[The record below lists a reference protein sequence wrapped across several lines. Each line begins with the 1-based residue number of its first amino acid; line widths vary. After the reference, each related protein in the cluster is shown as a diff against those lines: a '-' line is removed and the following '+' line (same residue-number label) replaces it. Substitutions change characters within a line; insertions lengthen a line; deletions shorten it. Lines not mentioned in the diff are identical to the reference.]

1 MSPAAVPDDVVLT
14 LEDVSKVYS
23 GIVAVRRANFSLR
36 RGAVNV
42 LVGEN
47 GAGKSTLMKII
58 AGVEKPT
65 LGRILLEGQPVSF
78 DSPADAQAHGI
89 GMIFQ
94 ELNLFGNLSV
104 AENIFATREI
114 ARGPAGLGGIDHKAQ
129 VDKANQFLARLDADI
144 DASTLVEDL
153 PIGKQQL
160 VEIAKAM
167 SLDAR
172 ILIMDEPT
180 SALSAAEV
188 DVLFKVI
195 ADLKAQGVAIVYIS
209 HRLEE
214 LMRIG
219 DYITVLRDGQIT
231 GEAMVKDI
239 DTRWIVRMMIGQDS
253 KDFAKTVEHALG
265 DEVLRVEDITLPRAT
280 GGLAVDHVSLSLRKG
295 EILGIYGLMGAGRS
309 EFFECI
315 MGRHGHAKG
324 RIFIEGRE
332 VREKDTTRR
341 IRRGLAL
348 IPEDRQREGLVQV
361 LSIAS
366 NLTLAALDRFSRLF
380 HIRAGA
386 EKSAQADMIRQLSIK
401 APNPDF
407 EVTSMS
413 GGNQQ
418 KVVIGKA
425 LMTNPKV
432 LLMDEPSRG
441 IDVGAKAD
449 VFRTMRRLVGE
460 EGLAILFST
469 SDLEEVMA
477 LSDRIAVLSN
487 GRLTAL
493 FDRKDATE
501 EAIVAASAKGH
512 GPASQMTTLQEGTAS

>member
-1 MSPAAVPDDVVLT
+1 MEKTDDCVLR
-14 LEDVSKVYS
+14 LEDVTKVYS
-23 GIVAVRRANFSLR
+23 GIVAVKKANLALR

-47 GAGKSTLMKII
+47 GAGKSTLMRII
-58 AGVEKPT
+58 AGVEQPT
-65 LGRILLEGQPVSF
+65 LGRILLDGEEVTFG
-78 DSPADAQAHGI
+78 SPADAQARGI
-89 GMIFQ
+89 AMIFQ

-114 ARGPAGLGGIDHKAQ
+114 TRGLRGIDHAAQ
-129 VDKANQFLARLDADI
+129 VEKANVFLKKLDADFSA
-144 DASTLVEDL
+144 DSLVEDL
-153 PIGKQQL
+153 PIGQQQL
-160 VEIAKAM
+160 VEIAKAI

-188 DVLFKVI
+188 DILFKVI
-195 ADLKAQGVAIVYIS
+195 GELKAQGVAIVYIS

-231 GEAMVKDI
+231 GQAEVKDI
-239 DTRWIVRMMIGQDS
+239 DTKWIVRSMIGSDA
-253 KDFAKTVEHALG
+253 KDFAKSVDHKIGGEAF
-265 DEVLRVEDITLPRAT
+265 RAEDICLPRKT
-280 GGLAVDHVSLSLRKG
+280 GGYAVDHLSISVRAG
-295 EILGIYGLMGAGRS
+295 EVLGIYGLMGAGRS
-309 EFFECI
+309 EFFECV
-315 MGRHGHAKG
+315 MGRHPMSTGK
-324 RIFIEGRE
+324 IFVGGKE
-332 VREKDTTRR
+332 VPANDTTIR
-341 IRRGLAL
+341 IREGLAL

-366 NLTLAALDRFSRLF
+366 NLTLASLERFTKLGF
-380 HIRAGA
+380 HIKGER
-386 EKSAQADMIRQLSIK
+386 EQAAIREAIRDLSIK
-401 APNPDF
+401 APNPEFD
-407 EVTSMS
+407 VTSMS

-449 VFRTMRRLVGE
+449 VFRTMRRLAG

-477 LSDRIAVLSN
+477 LSDRIAVMSN
-487 GRLTAL
+487 GKLVTVI
-493 FDRKDATE
+493 DRAEATE
-501 EAIVAASAKGH
+501 EMIVKASAEGH
-512 GPASQMTTLQEGTAS
+512 KTAQDTTQDTTREQA

>member
-1 MSPAAVPDDVVLT
+1 MTMGNPTEDDIILR

-23 GIVAVRRANFSLR
+23 GIVAVKRANLELR

-58 AGVEKPT
+58 AGVERPT
-65 LGRILLEGQPVSF
+65 LGRIVLEGETVHF
-78 DSPADAQAHGI
+78 DSPADAQARGI

-94 ELNLFGNLSV
+94 ELNLFANMTV

-114 ARGPAGLGGIDHKAQ
+114 TRGIFGIDHKAQ
-129 VDKANQFLARLDADI
+129 IVKANEFLKRLDAGI
-144 DASTLVEDL
+144 NAETMIEDL
-153 PIGKQQL
+153 PIGQQQL
-160 VEIAKAM
+160 VEIAKAI
-167 SLDAR
+167 SLNAR

-188 DVLFKVI
+188 DILFKVI
-195 ADLKAQGVAIVYIS
+195 AELKAQGVAIVYIS

-231 GEAMVKDI
+231 GQAMVRDI
-239 DTRWIVRMMIGQDS
+239 DTKWIVRSMIGSDA
-253 KDFAKTVEHALG
+253 KDFAKDGGHAIG
-265 DEVLRVEDITLPRAT
+265 KEAFRAEEISLPRST
-280 GGLAVDHVSLSLRKG
+280 GGLAVDHVSLSV
-295 EILGIYGLMGAGRS
+295 YGLMGAGRS
-309 EFFECI
+309 EFFECV
-315 MGRHGHAKG
+315 MGRHMHSTGKIYIDG
-324 RIFIEGRE
+324 VE
-332 VREKDTTRR
+332 VRERDTTRR

-366 NLTLAALDRFSRLF
+366 NLTLASLGRFARFF
-380 HIRAGA
+380 HIDASA
-386 EKSAQADMIRQLSIK
+386 EKQATDDMIRDLSIK

-425 LMTNPKV
+425 LMTDPKV

-449 VFRTMRRLVGE
+449 VFRTMRRLAGK
-460 EGLAILFST
+460 GLAILFST

-487 GRLTAL
+487 GKLVAV
-493 FDRKDATE
+493 FDRSDATE
-501 EAIVAASAKGH
+501 EAIIAASAKGH
-512 GPASQMTTLQEGTAS
+512 GHTRELAS

>member
-1 MSPAAVPDDVVLT
+1 MTMHPIEDETCVLR
-14 LEDVSKVYS
+14 LEDVTKVYS
-23 GIVAVRRANFSLR
+23 GIVAVRHANLALR

-47 GAGKSTLMKII
+47 GAGKSTLMRII
-58 AGVEKPT
+58 AGVEKPS
-65 LGRILLEGQPVSF
+65 LGRILIDGREVEFL
-78 DSPADAQAHGI
+78 SPADAQRHGI
-89 GMIFQ
+89 GMVFQ

-114 ARGPAGLGGIDHKAQ
+114 MRGVRGIDHRAQ
-129 VDKANQFLARLDADI
+129 VEKANHFLDKLDAGI
-144 DASTLVEDL
+144 NAETLVEDL
-153 PIGKQQL
+153 PIGQQQL
-160 VEIAKAM
+160 VEIAKAI
-167 SLDAR
+167 SLDTR
-172 ILIMDEPT
+172 ILILDEPT

-195 ADLKAQGVAIVYIS
+195 GELKAQGVAIVYIS

-231 GEAMVKDI
+231 GHAMVRDI
-239 DTRWIVRMMIGQDS
+239 DTKWIVRSMIGSDA
-253 KDFAKTVEHALG
+253 KDFAKSIDHRLG
-265 DEVLRVEDITLPRAT
+265 EEMFRVEDICLPRKT
-280 GGLAVDHVSLSLRKG
+280 GGLAVDHVSISVRAG
-295 EILGIYGLMGAGRS
+295 EVLGIYGLMGAGRS
-309 EFFECI
+309 EFFECV
-315 MGRHGHAKG
+315 MGQHAHSTG
-324 RIFIEGRE
+324 SIRVGGVE
-332 VREKDTTRR
+332 VADRDTSRR
-341 IRRGLAL
+341 IREGLAL
-348 IPEDRQREGLVQV
+348 IPEDRQREGLVQA

-366 NLTLAALDRFSRLF
+366 NLTLASLDRFVRFGF
-380 HIRAGA
+380 HIAG
-386 EKSAQADMIRQLSIK
+386 EREQSAIQSAIRDLSIK

-425 LMTNPKV
+425 LMTEPKV

-449 VFRTMRRLVGE
+449 VFRTMRRLAG

-477 LSDRIAVLSN
+477 LSDRIAVMSN
-487 GRLTAL
+487 GRLVAVI
-493 FDRKDATE
+493 DRKDATE
-501 EAIVAASAKGH
+501 EMIVKASAEGH
-512 GPASQMTTLQEGTAS
+512 KTTRELAQ

>member
-1 MSPAAVPDDVVLT
+1 MEALTPDDIILR
-14 LEDVSKVYS
+14 LDDVTKVYS
-23 GIVAVRRANFSLR
+23 GIVAVKRANLELR

-65 LGRILLEGQPVSF
+65 IGRIILDGKAIHF
-78 DSPADAQAHGI
+78 DSPADAQANGI

-94 ELNLFGNLSV
+94 ELNLFANLTV

-114 ARGPAGLGGIDHKAQ
+114 TRGIFGIDHKAQ
-129 VDKANQFLARLDADI
+129 VAKANQYLKKLDAGI
-144 DASTLVEDL
+144 DAETMVEDL
-153 PIGKQQL
+153 PIGQQQL
-160 VEIAKAM
+160 VEIAKAI
-167 SLDAR
+167 SLNAR

-188 DVLFKVI
+188 DILFKVI
-195 ADLKAQGVAIVYIS
+195 AELKAEGVAIVYIS

-231 GEAMVKDI
+231 GQAMVKDI
-239 DTRWIVRMMIGQDS
+239 DTKWIVRSMIGSDA
-253 KDFAKTVEHALG
+253 KDFAKADGHAMG
-265 DEVLRVEDITLPRAT
+265 KEMFRADGITMPRAT
-280 GGLAVDHVSLSLRKG
+280 GGLAVDNVSLSVQAG

-315 MGRHGHAKG
+315 MGRHPQSTG
-324 RIFIEGRE
+324 RIHIDGNE
-332 VREKDTTRR
+332 VRERDTTRR

-348 IPEDRQREGLVQV
+348 IPEDRQREGLVQI

-366 NLTLAALDRFSRLF
+366 NLTLASLRRFSKFF
-380 HIRAGA
+380 HINASA
-386 EKSAQADMIRQLSIK
+386 EKRAIRESIRELSIK

-449 VFRTMRRLVGE
+449 VFRTMRRLAG

-487 GRLTAL
+487 GKLVAIFNR
-493 FDRKDATE
+493 DDATE
-501 EAIVAASAKGH
+501 EAIIAASAKGH
-512 GPASQMTTLQEGTAS
+512 GHTRELAS

>member
-1 MSPAAVPDDVVLT
+1 MTMGDTTEDDIILR

-23 GIVAVRRANFSLR
+23 GIVAVKRTNLELR

-58 AGVEKPT
+58 AGVERPT
-65 LGRILLEGQPVSF
+65 LGRIVLEGEAVHF
-78 DSPADAQAHGI
+78 DSPADAQARGI

-94 ELNLFGNLSV
+94 ELNLFANMSV

-114 ARGPAGLGGIDHKAQ
+114 TRGIFGIDHKAQ
-129 VDKANQFLARLDADI
+129 ITRANEFLKRLDAGI
-144 DASTLVEDL
+144 NAETMIEDL
-153 PIGKQQL
+153 PIGQQQL
-160 VEIAKAM
+160 VEIAKAI

-188 DVLFKVI
+188 DILFKVI
-195 ADLKAQGVAIVYIS
+195 AELKAQGVAIVYIS

-231 GEAMVKDI
+231 GQAMVRDI
-239 DTRWIVRMMIGQDS
+239 DTKWIVRSMIGS
-253 KDFAKTVEHALG
+253 EAKDFAKG
-265 DEVLRVEDITLPRAT
+265 DSHTIGKEAFRAEEISLPRST
-280 GGLAVDHVSLSLRKG
+280 GGLAVDHVSLSVRAG

-309 EFFECI
+309 EFFECV
-315 MGRHGHAKG
+315 MGRHVHSTGK
-324 RIFIEGRE
+324 IFIDGVE
-332 VREKDTTRR
+332 VRERDTTRR

-366 NLTLAALDRFSRLF
+366 NLTLASLGRFARFF
-380 HIRAGA
+380 HIDAGA
-386 EKSAQADMIRQLSIK
+386 ERRAMRDMIRDLSIK

-425 LMTNPKV
+425 LMTDPRV

-449 VFRTMRRLVGE
+449 VFRTMRKLAG

-487 GRLTAL
+487 GKLVAVFERS
-493 FDRKDATE
+493 DATE
-501 EAIVAASAKGH
+501 EAIIAASAKGH
-512 GPASQMTTLQEGTAS
+512 GHTKELAS

>member
-1 MSPAAVPDDVVLT
+1 MTMGGTTEDDIILR

-23 GIVAVRRANFSLR
+23 GIVAVKRANLELR

-58 AGVEKPT
+58 AGVERPT
-65 LGRILLEGQPVSF
+65 LGRIVLEGEAVHF
-78 DSPADAQAHGI
+78 DSPADAQARGI

-94 ELNLFGNLSV
+94 ELNLFANMSV

-114 ARGPAGLGGIDHKAQ
+114 TRGIFGIDHKAQ
-129 VDKANQFLARLDADI
+129 ITRANEFLKRLDAGI
-144 DASTLVEDL
+144 NAETMIEDL
-153 PIGKQQL
+153 PIGQQQL
-160 VEIAKAM
+160 VEIAKAI

-188 DVLFKVI
+188 DILFKVI
-195 ADLKAQGVAIVYIS
+195 AELKAQGVAIVYIS

-231 GEAMVKDI
+231 GQAMVRDI
-239 DTRWIVRMMIGQDS
+239 DTKWIVRSMIGS
-253 KDFAKTVEHALG
+253 EAKDFAKG
-265 DEVLRVEDITLPRAT
+265 DSHTIGKEAFRAEEISLPRST
-280 GGLAVDHVSLSLRKG
+280 GGLAVDHVSLSVRAG

-309 EFFECI
+309 EFFECV
-315 MGRHGHAKG
+315 MGRHVHSTGK
-324 RIFIEGRE
+324 IFIDGVE
-332 VREKDTTRR
+332 VRERDTTRR

-366 NLTLAALDRFSRLF
+366 NLTLASLGRFARFF
-380 HIRAGA
+380 HIDAGA
-386 EKSAQADMIRQLSIK
+386 ERRAMRDMIRDLSIK

-425 LMTNPKV
+425 LMTDPRV

-449 VFRTMRRLVGE
+449 VFRTMRKLAGK
-460 EGLAILFST
+460 GLAILFST

-487 GRLTAL
+487 GKLVAVFERS
-493 FDRKDATE
+493 DATE
-501 EAIVAASAKGH
+501 EAIIAASAKGH
-512 GPASQMTTLQEGTAS
+512 GHTKELAS

>member
-1 MSPAAVPDDVVLT
+1 MSAETDDCVLR

-23 GIVAVRRANFSLR
+23 GIVAVKRANLALR

-58 AGVEKPT
+58 AGVERPT
-65 LGRILLEGQPVSF
+65 IGRIILDGEPVFF

-89 GMIFQ
+89 SMIFQ
-94 ELNLFGNLSV
+94 ELNLFSNMSV
-104 AENIFATREI
+104 AENIFATREVT
-114 ARGPAGLGGIDHKAQ
+114 RGLRGIDHKAQ
-129 VDKANQFLARLDADI
+129 VARANVFLERLDAGI
-144 DASTLVEDL
+144 DAATMVEDL
-153 PIGKQQL
+153 PIGQQQL
-160 VEIAKAM
+160 VEIAKAI

-188 DVLFKVI
+188 DILFKVI
-195 ADLKAQGVAIVYIS
+195 ADLKSQGVTIVYIS

-231 GEAMVKDI
+231 GQEEVKNI
-239 DTRWIVRMMIGQDS
+239 DTQWIVRSMIGSDAR
-253 KDFAKTVEHALG
+253 DFARTVDHKIG
-265 DEVLRVEDITLPRAT
+265 GEVFRAEDICLPRST
-280 GGLAVDHVSLSLRKG
+280 GGLAVDHVSLSVRAG
-295 EILGIYGLMGAGRS
+295 EVLGIYGLMGAGRS

-315 MGRHGHAKG
+315 MGRHGHSTG
-324 RIFIEGRE
+324 RIFIEGNE

-366 NLTLAALDRFSRLF
+366 NLTLASLNRFTKFF
-380 HIRAGA
+380 HINAGA
-386 EKSAQADMIRQLSIK
+386 EKSATTETIRDLAIK
-401 APNPDF
+401 APDPEFD
-407 EVTSMS
+407 VTSMS

-425 LMTNPKV
+425 LMTGPKV

-449 VFRTMRRLVGE
+449 VFRTMRRLAG

-469 SDLEEVMA
+469 SDLQEVMA
-477 LSDRIAVLSN
+477 LSDRIAVMSN
-487 GRLTAL
+487 GKLIAVI
-493 FDRKDATE
+493 DRDKATE
-501 EAIVAASAKGH
+501 AAIIAASARGH
-512 GPASQMTTLQEGTAS
+512 GHNHTQTKTQPDTQTGELVP

>member
-1 MSPAAVPDDVVLT
+1 MGETIEHDVILR
-14 LEDVSKVYS
+14 LEEVSKVYS
-23 GIVAVRRANFSLR
+23 GIVAVKRADLELR

-58 AGVEKPT
+58 AGVERPT
-65 LGRILLEGQPVSF
+65 LGRIILDGETVSF

-94 ELNLFGNLSV
+94 ELNLFANMSV

-114 ARGPAGLGGIDHKAQ
+114 TRGIRGIDHRAQ
-129 VDKANQFLARLDADI
+129 IEKANAFLDRLDAGI
-144 DASTLVEDL
+144 NAETMVEDL
-153 PIGKQQL
+153 PIGQQQL

-167 SLDAR
+167 SLNAR

-188 DVLFKVI
+188 EILFKVI
-195 ADLKAQGVAIVYIS
+195 AELKAQGVAIVYIS

-231 GEAMVKDI
+231 GHAMVRDI
-239 DTRWIVRMMIGQDS
+239 DTKWIVRSMIGSDA
-253 KDFAKTVEHALG
+253 KDFAKAAEHEFGPEAF
-265 DEVLRVEDITLPRAT
+265 RAEDISLPRRT
-280 GGLAVDHVSLSLRKG
+280 GGLAVDHVSLSVRAG

-309 EFFECI
+309 EFFECVI
-315 MGRHGHAKG
+315 GSHRHSTGKIFIDGQEVRAQDTTG
-324 RIFIEGRE
+324 RI
-332 VREKDTTRR
+332 KK
-341 IRRGLAL
+341 GLAL

-366 NLTLAALDRFSRLF
+366 NLTLASLDRFTRIF
-380 HIRAGA
+380 HIKANA
-386 EKSAQADMIRQLSIK
+386 EKQGINDMIRDLSIK
-401 APNPDF
+401 APNPEF

-449 VFRTMRRLVGE
+449 VFRTMRRLAAK
-460 EGLAILFST
+460 GLAILFST

-487 GRLTAL
+487 GKLVAV
-493 FDRKDATE
+493 FDRSEATE
-501 EAIVAASAKGH
+501 EAIIAASAKGH
-512 GPASQMTTLQEGTAS
+512 GHQGKLAS

>member
-1 MSPAAVPDDVVLT
+1 MSMGDTIEDDIILR

-23 GIVAVRRANFSLR
+23 GIVAVKRANLELR

-58 AGVEKPT
+58 AGVERPT
-65 LGRILLEGQPVSF
+65 LGRIVLEGESVHF
-78 DSPADAQAHGI
+78 DSPADAQARGI

-94 ELNLFGNLSV
+94 ELNLFANMSV

-114 ARGPAGLGGIDHKAQ
+114 TRGIFGIDHKAQ
-129 VDKANQFLARLDADI
+129 IVKANEFLKRLDAGI
-144 DASTLVEDL
+144 NAETMIEDL
-153 PIGKQQL
+153 PIGQQQL
-160 VEIAKAM
+160 VEIAKAI
-167 SLDAR
+167 SLNAR

-188 DVLFKVI
+188 DILFKVI
-195 ADLKAQGVAIVYIS
+195 AELKAQGVAIVYIS

-231 GEAMVKDI
+231 GQAMVRDI
-239 DTRWIVRMMIGQDS
+239 DTKWIVRSMIGSDA
-253 KDFAKTVEHALG
+253 KDFAKGESHAIG
-265 DEVLRVEDITLPRAT
+265 KEAFRAEEISLPRST
-280 GGLAVDHVSLSLRKG
+280 GGLAVDHVSLSVRAG

-309 EFFECI
+309 EFFECV
-315 MGRHGHAKG
+315 MGRHMHSTGK
-324 RIFIEGRE
+324 IFIDGVE
-332 VREKDTTRR
+332 VRERDTTRR

-366 NLTLAALDRFSRLF
+366 NLTLASLGRFARFF
-380 HIRAGA
+380 HIDAGA
-386 EKSAQADMIRQLSIK
+386 EKQATHDMIRDLSIK

-425 LMTNPKV
+425 LMTDPKV

-449 VFRTMRRLVGE
+449 VFRTMRRLAGK
-460 EGLAILFST
+460 GLAILFST

-487 GRLTAL
+487 GKLVAVFNRS
-493 FDRKDATE
+493 DATE
-501 EAIVAASAKGH
+501 EAIIAASAKGH
-512 GPASQMTTLQEGTAS
+512 GHTRELAS